1 MSRQRRESAGTA
13 PYTTVARGGAR
24 DRLRDAGSKELATLA
39 RKLGNDRVQSML
51 AQATG
56 KRDGM
61 LEFIRQR
68 LAQVKV
74 AQEAERKAMSK
85 DRVWFDEV
93 ARGKT
98 GWKLPDP
105 TRWRGP
111 AALYKKAIQAL
122 CAGDL
127 GRGAQLLDKAV
138 EAERAAFDSMPVQV
152 AVPSTTTKPE
162 GGPDVRPF
170 VEAGEGCTPTQ
181 APEAL
186 AEADAILRVS
196 ERSEEQH
203 QPHQR
208 RPHVGWWDQEAEG
221 DEKKEGKKG
230 AAAKAPDEAAQKAEG
245 ATKEPDAEKGR
256 RDAEARD
263 AERAEAER
271 AAEVARVEEKTKAAE
286 AGPAAGPPATAAAPK
301 RKKEK
306 KT

>member
-1 MSRQRRESAGTA
+1 MSRQRREAGA
-13 PYTTVARGGAR
+13 SGPYTTVARGGAR

-39 RKLGNDRVQSML
+39 RKLGNDRVQAL
-51 AQATG
+51 VAQAGG
-56 KRDGM
+56 KRDAM

-74 AQEAERKAMSK
+74 AQEAEKKAMSK
-85 DRVWFDEV
+85 HRVWFDEV

-138 EAERAAFDSMPVQV
+138 EAERAAFDSMPDQVQV
-152 AVPSTTTKPE
+152 PSATTKPE
-162 GGPDVRPF
+162 GGPEVRPF

-181 APEAL
+181 APDAL
-186 AEADAILRVS
+186 AAADEILKVS
-196 ERSEEQH
+196 ARAEEQPMPR
-203 QPHQR
+203 QQ
-208 RPHVGWWDQEAEG
+208 RPHVGWWDAEVEG
-221 DEKKEGKKG
+221 DEKEKKG
-230 AAAKAPDEAAQKAEG
+230 GAGAKATEGAEKGEASAKDEAARD
-245 ATKEPDAEKGR
+245 KER
-256 RDAEARD
+256 RE
-263 AERAEAER
+263 AERAEAAR
-271 AAEVARVEEKTKAAE
+271 AAEVARVEEKTKVAE
-286 AGPAAGPPATAAAPK
+286 AGPVVPAAAKAPETAAPSK

-306 KT
+306 R